1 MSSHR
6 PIENLQVKLTPVTEW
21 VPPWFP
27 GETTCQNVQFKD
39 SFIPFDC
46 DSEDICRW
54 KPPLVPYSLQRK
66 HTEEPC
72 YCNDFGKA
80 LITTQMVIS
89 SRKLSLQRNYA
100 PVVSVMR
107 TSHQRPRLK
116 GKAAG
121 VSSVGRASP
130 GASLFSIKPSTWMR
144 NLTSVTDAGRAS
156 PGAQV
161 CSSITQSTQ
170 GRNLTSVTGVGRAL
184 VRAPSYTYTRE
195 STLERSPMSVR
206 TVA

>member
-27 GETTCQNVQFKD
+27 GETTCQNVQLKD
-39 SFIPFDC
+39 SFLPFDC

-54 KPPLVPYSLQRK
+54 KPPLVPCSLQRK
-66 HTEEPC
+66 HTEKPC

-80 LITTQMVIS
+80 LITTQMVIA
-89 SRKLSLQRNYA
+89 SRTLSLQRNYA

-116 GKAAG
+116 GKSCG
-121 VSSVGRASP
+121 REQCGTGLPRSKPVCPSSGP
-130 GASLFSIKPSTWMR
+130 HG
-144 NLTSVTDAGRAS
+144 
-156 PGAQV
+156 
-161 CSSITQSTQ
+161 
-170 GRNLTSVTGVGRAL
+170 
-184 VRAPSYTYTRE
+184 
-195 STLERSPMSVR
+195 
-206 TVA
+206 